1 VNTDLLLWLWR
12 DFIEPSWLSLAL
24 APVVLTGYCLLG
36 RRQRAGWWFVIASNA
51 GLLAI
56 GLTNRQYGLVVV
68 SPDRLTATS
77 CALVSV
83 KPSVCAVVLLAGL
96 PEEPEVEHHSEAA
109 VS

>member
-1 VNTDLLLWLWR
+1 MNTDLLLWLWR

-68 SPDRLTATS
+68 LVLMFQAFRNWRSWGRAPRATA
-77 CALVSV
+77 
-83 KPSVCAVVLLAGL
+83 
-96 PEEPEVEHHSEAA
+96 
-109 VS
+109 